1 MVNKY
6 GYLSRGKT
14 IDNDAMLT
22 NEQALT
28 FAIIKVANE
37 LAEANR
43 LKRLELGHTC
53 DIINSVLDDHAV

>member
-6 GYLSRGKT
+6 GYLTSGKT
-14 IDNDAMLT
+14 IDNSTMLT

-28 FAIIKVANE
+28 FAMLKVANE

-43 LKRLELGHTC
+43 LERIKMERKYGDPES
-53 DIINSVLDDHAV
+53 DQAV